1 MDDVII
7 VGGGICGLALALAL
21 HRRNIA
27 CRVYERAPEITEL
40 GVGIT
45 LLPHAMRELTA
56 LGLGDEL
63 LHAGIENRQSE
74 FFNRFGQSI
83 YREPRGKFAGYAWP
97 EVGIH
102 RGRLQK
108 ILHRAAVERLG
119 ADRIITNH
127 ACVHVEQDDRR
138 ATAPFRET
146 TSGRSLPPACGSVI
160 VACDGVNSTIRK
172 QFYPDDALAFAG
184 INTWRGVTVRKPI
197 LDGTHVYP
205 DRLDPDRED
214 RHLPDHRRCRWP
226 WPSTRQLGGGDQA
239 GSIRSKRLE
248 QARQSRRFPANL
260 RRLEIRRGSMSRT
273 LIRGADSILE
283 YPMVDKDPVA
293 HGHSI
298 A

>member
-21 HRRNIA
+21 HLRNIG

-102 RGRLQK
+102 RGRLQR

-119 ADRIITNH
+119 ADRIRTNH
-127 ACVHVEQDDRR
+127 ACVRVEQYDQY
-138 ATAPFRET
+138 ATAVFRET
-146 TSGRSLPPACGSVI
+146 TSGRSLPPASGSVI

-172 QFYPDDALAFAG
+172 QFHPGDALAFAG

-197 LDGTHVYP
+197 LDGRTYI
-205 DRLDPDRED
+205 RI
-214 RHLPDHRRCRWP
+214 
-226 WPSTRQLGGGDQA
+226 
-239 GSIRSKRLE
+239 GSILTGKIVIYPIIDDVDGRGHQLVNWVAEIK
-248 QARQSRRFPANL
+248 QDRFVRNDR
-260 RRLEIRRGSMSRT
+260 RRLARPPRRRRRS
-273 LIRGADSILE
+273 
-283 YPMVDKDPVA
+283 
-293 HGHSI
+293 
-298 A
+298 